1 MEELVRHGGKRNN
14 KGKGVKRK
22 GVHYNKKVKE
32 RSKEKRSYTT
42 TTK

>member
-1 MEELVRHGGKRNN
+1 MEELVRHGSKINN

-22 GVHYNKKVKE
+22 GATLQQESK

-42 TTK
+42 TRK